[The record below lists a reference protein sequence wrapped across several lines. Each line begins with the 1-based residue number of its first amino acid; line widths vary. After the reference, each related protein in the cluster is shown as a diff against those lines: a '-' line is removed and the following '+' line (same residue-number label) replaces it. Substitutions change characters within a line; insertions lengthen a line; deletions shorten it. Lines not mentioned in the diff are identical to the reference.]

1 MFADAF
7 EGMQSDVMV
16 VSYANK
22 SQMRTQ
28 KATTGG
34 KCDCLLAKLLLSSLM
49 VHTVKRIHHACVYVT
64 LTKIEATSAFAQ
76 ASCTVARLSETF
88 AKAQSDIH
96 YQAESYAVYKL

>member
-1 MFADAF
+1 M
-7 EGMQSDVMV
+7 
-16 VSYANK
+16 
-22 SQMRTQ
+22 
-28 KATTGG
+28 
-34 KCDCLLAKLLLSSLM
+34 LLLSSLM